1 MGRRGPRSGAG
12 LTVIEGGIEY
22 DPQRRIEPPA
32 DMTETQKEIWR
43 EVVKTEATEFFNTA
57 WKQFRLREYCEA
69 AVGLRGVQKAIND
82 FDMSWVKS
90 KEGGRKY
97 RELQKARTQDL
108 QDMRAAARDLR
119 LTSQSRFTPEAA
131 ATLSKHAYTNDKF
144 PWEL

>member
-1 MGRRGPRSGAG
+1 MGRRGRRSGAD

-22 DPQRRIEPPA
+22 DPQLRQEPFA
-32 DMTETQKEIWR
+32 DMTEAQKAIWR
-43 EVVKTEATEFFNTA
+43 EVVRTEAAEFFNTA

-69 AVGLRGVQKAIND
+69 GAGLRGVQKAIND

-90 KEGGRKY
+90 REGGRKY
-97 RELQKARTQDL
+97 RELQKARAADL

-119 LTSQSRFTPEAA
+119 LTSQSRYSPEVAY
-131 ATLSKHAYTNDKF
+131 TMSKHATKSDKF

>member
-1 MGRRGPRSGAG
+1 MGRRGRRSAN
-12 LTVIEGGIEY
+12 LTVIEGGVEY
-22 DPQRRIEPPA
+22 NPQQRIDPPV
-32 DMTETQKEIWR
+32 DMTEAQKAIWR
-43 EVVKTEATEFFNTA
+43 EVMKTEAAEFFNTA

-69 AVGLRGVQKAIND
+69 AVGLRGVQKAINE

-119 LTSQSRFTPEAA
+119 LTSQSRYSPETAY
-131 ATLSKHAYTNDKF
+131 TMSKHATKSDKF

>member
-1 MGRRGPRSGAG
+1 
-12 LTVIEGGIEY
+12 VEY
-22 DPQRRIEPPA
+22 NPQARLDPPA
-32 DMTETQKEIWR
+32 DMTEAQKAIWR
-43 EVVKTEATEFFNTA
+43 DIVKTEAAQFFNTA

-69 AVGLRGVQKAIND
+69 AVGLRGVQKAINE

-108 QDMRAAARDLR
+108 SDMRAAARDLR
-119 LTSQSRFTPEAA
+119 LTSQSRYSPEVAY
-131 ATLSKHAYTNDKF
+131 TMGKHANKSGDKF

>member
-1 MGRRGPRSGAG
+1 MGRRGRRSGAD

-22 DPQRRIEPPA
+22 DPQLRQEPFA
-32 DMTETQKEIWR
+32 DMTEAQKAIWR
-43 EVVKTEATEFFNTA
+43 EVVRTEAAEFFNTA

-69 AVGLRGVQKAIND
+69 GAGLRGVQKAIND

-90 KEGGRKY
+90 REGGRKY
-97 RELQKARTQDL
+97 RELQKARAADL

-119 LTSQSRFTPEAA
+119 LTSQSRYSPEVAY
-131 ATLSKHAYTNDKF
+131 TMSKHTTKSDKF